1 MNKGQIRSHFLALLN
16 RNDCSTDLANTFIDQ
31 GLARIQRTLRV
42 PAMEK
47 VQTYTVGAAAPETLI
62 LPADFLQVK
71 YLYVGDT
78 LLEYVDLGRF
88 FRYSSAVGDP
98 LVYTR
103 VQGTLKVR
111 LTPVE
116 GTEVVLV
123 YYGELEDFAEDND
136 ETFISVAAP
145 DLLMNAAMTFACDY
159 FVDDRKQS
167 FEGKYAEIM
176 AELNEQAYLT
186 EMESSGMAIAAPTG
200 AEY

>member
-1 MNKGQIRSHFLALLN
+1 MNKSQIRSQFLALLN
-16 RNDCSTDLANTFIDQ
+16 RNDCSNELADTFIEQ
-31 GLARIQRTLRV
+31 AVARIQRTLRV

-62 LPADFLQVK
+62 LPSDFLQVK

-88 FRYSSAVGDP
+88 FRYSSAVGGP
-98 LVYTR
+98 KVYTR
-103 VQGTLKVR
+103 IQGALKVR
-111 LTPVE
+111 QTPAE

-123 YYGELEDFAEDND
+123 YYGEIEDLVEETD
-136 ETFISVAAP
+136 ESFISVAAP
-145 DLLMNAAMTFACDY
+145 DLLINAGMTYACDY
-159 FVDDRKQS
+159 FVDDRKQV
-167 FEGKYAEIM
+167 FENKYAEIM

-186 EMESSGMAIAAPTG
+186 EMESSGMAIATPTG